1 MKNIYF
7 FSFILFFKFFFFYIE
22 RMNIICLSY
31 LGTFKIKYNSRFF
44 FYNNNNIILF
54 KTFLLD
60 LKKNRLFN
68 YNNSR
73 ILLQYFFSMYFISIF
88 TGFRG
93 KFKINGRG
101 YKLYKKNNNLV
112 FKLGYSHLIFKT
124 LDLCM
129 FLKKKEKKKIF
140 YTLISLYYNKLH
152 HIINNFVRYKLP
164 DIYSKRGIFNN
175 TTKISFKI
183 GKANMI

>member
-7 FSFILFFKFFFFYIE
+7 FSFILFFKFFFFYVE
-22 RMNIICLSY
+22 RINIVCLSN
-31 LGTFKIKYNSRFF
+31 LGTFKIKYNSNFF
-44 FYNNNNIILF
+44 FYNNNNIMLF
-54 KTFLLD
+54 KIFLLN
-60 LKKNRLFN
+60 LNKKLFN

-73 ILLQYFFSMYFISIF
+73 ILLQYFLSKYFISIF

-101 YKLYKKNNNLV
+101 YKLYKKNNNLI

-124 LDLCM
+124 LDFCIY
-129 FLKKKEKKKIF
+129 LKKKEKKKIF
-140 YTLISLYYNKLH
+140 YTLISLYYNKLYNV
-152 HIINNFVRYKLP
+152 INIFVKYKLP
-164 DIYSKRGIFNN
+164 NIYSKRGIFNN
-175 TTKISFKI
+175 TTKILFKI